1 MLFQGFYHR
10 NVLAKHYTFQGIRL
24 LKKFKSYLAHNSSK
38 NAMNK
43 NKQNHGRKKV
53 LVYLVLVCSIIV
65 PSIALALIMELGLLE
80 TLLVFFFPLISFVIL
95 FASFFFV
102 GLGFFGLHHFVSLSL
117 DSATSIPGNRSK
129 PLPFYFASL
138 IINFIF
144 LTLVVFLSPQET
156 LSIFPIFSSRQ
167 LAGLIRDLFTSTQN
181 ISQSITILL
190 SFIIYPIVSGF
201 TIIGVRLYRIY
212 NYTQHAVRLETANNP
227 GQKFIDSLKVLFYV
241 SLILLFVSIYLG
253 SFPSGYSLGD
263 YCFWLFLVVIPG
275 SIIGSWI
282 GQTLVLENESAYNH
296 GSRKLATLRIASAFL
311 SSDSHDYEEPESF
324 QLDFYEKDAL
334 DRLKIPTEPEKWKG
348 KIRGFRTFKINQKH
362 VLKHKTKILS
372 FTKDYLSQPIESIGY
387 TAEEEFRLKFL
398 EESKT
403 LLNDLEKTLD
413 DSKKESK
420 KD

>member
-1 MLFQGFYHR
+1 
-10 NVLAKHYTFQGIRL
+10 
-24 LKKFKSYLAHNSSK
+24 
-38 NAMNK
+38 MNK
-43 NKQNHGRKKV
+43 NDQNNRRKKI
-53 LVYLVLVCSIIV
+53 LVYVVLICSIII
-65 PSIALALIMELGLLE
+65 PSIALALIMELGLME
-80 TLLVFFFPLISFVIL
+80 ALLVFFFPVISFVIL
-95 FASFFFV
+95 FASFFFF

-117 DSATSIPGNRSK
+117 DEATSIPGNRK
-129 PLPFYFASL
+129 APATFYLASL

-144 LTLVVFLSPQET
+144 LTLLVFLSPQET

-167 LAGLIRDLFTSTQN
+167 LAGLISDLFTSAQN

-190 SFIIYPIVSGF
+190 SFIIYPIVSGL
-201 TIIGVRLYRIY
+201 TIIGIRLYRTY
-212 NYTQHAVRLETANNP
+212 NYNTHAAKLETINNP
-227 GQKFIDSLKVLFYV
+227 GQRFIDSLKILFYV

-282 GQTLVLENESAYNH
+282 GQTLVLENESAYNS

-311 SSDSHDYEEPESF
+311 SSDSRDYEEPVSF

-334 DRLKIPTEPEKWKG
+334 DRLKIPTEPEKWEG
-348 KIRGFRTFKINQKH
+348 KIGGFRTFKINQKH

-372 FTKDYLSQPIESIGY
+372 LTKDYLIKPIESIGY
-387 TAEEEFRLKFL
+387 TAEEESRLKFIEESKKFL

-403 LLNDLEKTLD
+403 LPSDLEKMLD